1 MARKTGGGEDE
12 LATCLF
18 CHLGREIEIVLVGE
32 GGLEGCGGEGGSWVG
47 GGKWEKG
54 DGWLAKWDFGL
65 VPKPWEYEG
74 KRRGKDGRSGT
85 LKQRDVDR
93 WMIMGFFFFGETT
106 VIVREGKK

>member
-1 MARKTGGGEDE
+1 MNWRLVFLPSREGDRNRVGG
-12 LATCLF
+12 
-18 CHLGREIEIVLVGE
+18 R

-54 DGWLAKWDFGL
+54 DGWLVKWDFGL

-74 KRRGKDGRSGT
+74 KCRGKDGRSGT

-106 VIVREGKK
+106 VIVREGKKVMGWIDG